1 MSYRLSFFLIIGV
14 GIIDAA
20 MKMLAIR
27 WLSVDSRVMIA
38 PMVDATLHKNPGIT
52 FDIPIPM
59 WIIALVTVFVI
70 LWLVDKAIRTQRE
83 EPMVALGIASI
94 VVGATNNLV
103 DRLVHGF
110 TTDYLMFFHTSIIN
124 ISDVMI
130 VAGMG
135 MLLWYHKRNP
145 QTLRIFTQGSP
156 SWFYVIFLR
165 AKCSIV
171 WIIRNCSDR

>member
-1 MSYRLSFFLIIGV
+1 
-14 GIIDAA
+14 
-20 MKMLAIR
+20 
-27 WLSVDSRVMIA
+27 
-38 PMVDATLHKNPGIT
+38 MVDVTLHKNPGIT
-52 FDIPIPM
+52 FDIPIPI

-70 LWLVDKAIRTQRE
+70 LWLVDRAMSVRRE
-83 EPMVALGIASI
+83 EPMVAIGIASV

-110 TTDYLMFFHTSIIN
+110 TTDYLMFFQTSIIN

-130 VAGMG
+130 VVGMG
-135 MLLWYHKRNP
+135 MLLWYHRRNP

-165 AKCSIV
+165 AKCGIV
-171 WIIRNCSDR
+171 RIVRDRSDR